1 MESGMQRVADEAVAA
16 RNHRKAIY
24 EMRIQLNVSY
34 WKTTMDGIEIMDLT
48 APDMH
53 PMEMIQY
60 ITKSLK
66 IL

>member
-1 MESGMQRVADEAVAA
+1 MESGMQRVADVAVAA
-16 RNHRKAIY
+16 RTHRKANY
-24 EMRIQLNVSY
+24 EMGIQSNVSY
-34 WKTTMDGIEIMDLT
+34 WKTTMDGIEIMDLA